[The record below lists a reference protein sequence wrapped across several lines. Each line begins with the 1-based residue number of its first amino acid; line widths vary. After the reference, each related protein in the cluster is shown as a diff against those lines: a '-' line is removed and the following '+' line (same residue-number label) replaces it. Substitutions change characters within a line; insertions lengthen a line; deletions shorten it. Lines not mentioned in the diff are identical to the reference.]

1 MDKIYAVILAGGS
14 GTRFWPLSRETW
26 PKQMLQI
33 VGEDTL
39 LRQSVRR
46 LNGFIPLDRVLI
58 VTTEKL
64 GQDIKIHLNVFGK
77 NANQIKVIKEPCGRN
92 TAPAIGLASLYVKKI
107 DPEALVLIMPSDHL
121 IKKVHEFE
129 NDVRKAVEGAEKGYL
144 VTFGIQP
151 NKPETGYGYMK
162 VQKESVPGLTLRKLH
177 KFVEKPDRETAK
189 TYLKEG
195 NYFWNSGIFL
205 WKVSKIMGEIERYM
219 PDMHRGLERIEE
231 SLGTDKERETIEAV
245 YSEMDSQS
253 IDYGV
258 LEKSYD
264 VLTLP
269 ASFDW
274 SDVGNW
280 PALDD
285 VLEHDAHGNIVRGN
299 AIGLDNHNSILFGS
313 NRLLATIGLK
323 DMVVVDTPD
332 ATFISPKERTQ
343 EVKKVVEEL
352 KRNGKEEHSVHRT
365 VERPWGSYTV
375 LEKGDRYKIK
385 RIVVKPHEKLSLQVH
400 RHRSEHWVVIS
411 GTAKI
416 TRNGEVYYVH
426 PNESTYIPVST
437 RHRLENPGKVPLQ
450 IIEVQ
455 NGDYVEEDDIERFE
469 DEYGR

>member
-1 MDKIYAVILAGGS
+1 
-14 GTRFWPLSRETW
+14 
-26 PKQMLQI
+26 MLQI

-46 LNGFIPLDRVLI
+46 LNGFIPLDRVFI
-58 VTTEKL
+58 VTTERL
-64 GQDIKIHLNVFGK
+64 GQEIKTHLNVFGK
-77 NANQIKVIKEPCGRN
+77 NANRIKVIKEPCGRN
-92 TAPAIGLASLYVKKI
+92 TAPAIGLASLYVRKI
-107 DPEALVLIMPSDHL
+107 DPDGMMLVMPSDHL
-121 IKKVHEFE
+121 IKEVNAFE
-129 NDVRKAVEGAEKGYL
+129 NDVRKAVAGAEKDYL
-144 VTFGIQP
+144 VTFGIRP
-151 NKPETGYGYMK
+151 HKPETGYGYMK
-162 VQKESVPGLTLRKLH
+162 VREETAPGLTLRRLDQ
-177 KFVEKPDRETAK
+177 FVEKPDRETAK

-195 NYFWNSGIFL
+195 NFFWNSGIFL
-205 WKVSKIMGEIERYM
+205 WKVSKIIGEIERYL
-219 PDMHRGLERIEE
+219 PEMHRGLERIEE
-231 SLGTDKERETIEAV
+231 SFGTENERETIETV
-245 YSEMDSQS
+245 YSEIDSQS

-258 LEKSYD
+258 LEKSRD

-280 PALDD
+280 PALDE
-285 VLEHDAHGNIVRGN
+285 VLGHDSSGNIIRGN
-299 AIGLDNHNSILFGS
+299 TIGLDNHNSILFGS
-313 NRLLATIGLK
+313 DRLLAAIGLK
-323 DMVVVDTPD
+323 DMVVIDTPD

-343 EVKKVVEEL
+343 EVRKVVEEL

-385 RIVVKPHEKLSLQVH
+385 RIVIKPHEKLSLQVH

-416 TRNGEVYYVH
+416 TRDKEVYYVH